1 MPIVPGGIF
10 GSALASMQWQ
20 HEAKK
25 KEDKALQL
33 CLSRKPPAPSPPAQ
47 RKTCAQAAS
56 QVSQFKIPKQSKPQ
70 PAPPYLPSR
79 AGWSKKPSALA
90 AAPPT
95 QPAQAAQARKKKR
108 VAGYAAGSSPF
119 SSSTCLAFER
129 VPLPHPGRVQRAQ
142 LIKTKTIKI
151 SRVLVTLAVPP
162 WRKAAALTGAGA
174 VRSPLPCCPPRQKCT
189 ALPGG
194 HITVRGYGVRPL
206 SPLDARHGP
215 GSQLHPRC

>member
-108 VAGYAAGSSPF
+108 VAGYAAISS
-119 SSSTCLAFER
+119 
-129 VPLPHPGRVQRAQ
+129 
-142 LIKTKTIKI
+142 
-151 SRVLVTLAVPP
+151 
-162 WRKAAALTGAGA
+162 
-174 VRSPLPCCPPRQKCT
+174 RSPAPPVWLSSVSHCRIQAEC
-189 ALPGG
+189 
-194 HITVRGYGVRPL
+194 RGR
-206 SPLDARHGP
+206 S
-215 GSQLHPRC
+215 